1 MNIFILQASPISRSW
16 TRAADSPDKEHGDDG
31 EDGVNWRRV
40 GTTLVDGGRRRV
52 ATLSAADL
60 PVILPRGAFGLRE
73 RDVPPPPRKP
83 FIPTTSPT
91 TATTTSLA
99 PSPTTASVATKRTT
113 TYSPRPVSENEV
125 GEEKFQ
131 VN

>member
-1 MNIFILQASPISRSW
+1 MQASPISRSW
-16 TRAADSPDKEHGDDG
+16 TRAADSSEKEHGDDG

-83 FIPTTSPT
+83 FIPTTTSPT

-113 TYSPRPVSENEV
+113 THSPRPVSENEV

-131 VN
+131 IL